1 MEPVRLKA
9 KETTYKRCMLGLKI
23 LLLPYTYTEV
33 EQLSHQ
39 NVDEPGFSLSEME
52 EADKQEGKDGM
63 NPVVLDQS
71 LRHQ

>member
-1 MEPVRLKA
+1 M
-9 KETTYKRCMLGLKI
+9 
-23 LLLPYTYTEV
+23 YTEV
-33 EQLSHQ
+33 EELSHQ